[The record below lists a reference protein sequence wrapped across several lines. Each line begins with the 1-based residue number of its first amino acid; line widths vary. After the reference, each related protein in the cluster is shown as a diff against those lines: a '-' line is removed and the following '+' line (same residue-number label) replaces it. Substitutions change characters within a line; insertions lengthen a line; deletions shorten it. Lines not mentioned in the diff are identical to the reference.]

1 MEQQIKEGESIYIAP
16 VQRWIENGHIFLW
29 LLKDSCWA
37 GGWREGGIFMIFPT
51 IAVAL
56 YILWRSRGHR
66 PELFHNLAICIWIIA
81 NSVWMV
87 SEFYEVDAEY
97 KKYVVMIFATGILL
111 LLVYYLFFFKKDRK
125 KEKEAEI
132 QMKSVL

>member
-1 MEQQIKEGESIYIAP
+1 MEQQMKKGESIYVAP
-16 VQRWIENGHIFLW
+16 VHRWIENGHIFLW

-37 GGWREGGIFMIFPT
+37 GGWQLGGMFMIFPT

-56 YILWRSRGHR
+56 YILWRSRSHR

-81 NSVWMV
+81 NSLWMV

-97 KKYVVMIFATGILL
+97 KKYVVMIFVTGILL
-111 LLVYYLFFFKKDRK
+111 LLAYYIFFFKQDRL
-125 KEKEAEI
+125 KEKEAEL
-132 QMKSVL
+132 KSQT

>member
-1 MEQQIKEGESIYIAP
+1 MEQQLKKGESIYVAP

-37 GGWREGGIFMIFPT
+37 GGWRTGGIFMIFPT

-56 YILWRSRGHR
+56 YILWRSRSHR
-66 PELFHNLAICIWIIA
+66 PELFHNLAICIWITA

-87 SEFYEVDAEY
+87 SEFYGVDAEY

-111 LLVYYLFFFKKDRK
+111 LLAYYIFFFKKDRR
-125 KEKEAEI
+125 KEKEAELKN
-132 QMKSVL
+132 QT